1 MNFIDAIIAIPL
13 LWFTYKGFSKG
24 LIIELATLIALLLGI
39 YIAGHFSDYTADFLR
54 EKMDFHSKYMSII
67 SFSLTFVGIVMLVM
81 LFGKSLE
88 KVVNMLLLS
97 FVNKITGAVF
107 GLIKA
112 AFVIS
117 ILLYILTTFE
127 LENKVISKDLQD
139 GSVLYKPIKTIA
151 PTVFPIIKE
160 SNISILDRIDE
171 SVHDGLDG
179 LEK

>member
-1 MNFIDAIIAIPL
+1 MNLIDAIIAIPL
-13 LWFTYKGFSKG
+13 LWFSYKGFSKG

-54 EKMDFHSKYMSII
+54 QKMDFHSKYMSII
-67 SFSLTFVGIVMLVM
+67 SFSLTFLGIVMLVM

-97 FVNKITGAVF
+97 FVNKITGALF

-117 ILLYILTTFE
+117 IVFYIFTTFE
-127 LENKVISKDLQD
+127 LEDKIISQDLQE
-139 GSVLYKPIKTIA
+139 GSILYKPVKAIA

-160 SNISILDRIDE
+160 SDINILDRIDE
-171 SVHDGLDG
+171 SVHNG
-179 LEK
+179 LESLE

>member
-1 MNFIDAIIAIPL
+1 MNTIDIIIAIPL

-67 SFSLTFVGIVMLVM
+67 SFSATFLGIVLLVM

-88 KVVNMLLLS
+88 KVVDMLLLS

-107 GLIKA
+107 GLVKA
-112 AFVIS
+112 AFVLS
-117 ILLYILTTFE
+117 ILIYILTTFE
-127 LENKVISKDLQD
+127 LENKIISQDLQEK
-139 GSVLYKPIKTIA
+139 SFLYKPVKTIA
-151 PTVFPIIKE
+151 PTIFPIIKE
-160 SNISILDRIDE
+160 SNVGILDRIDE
-171 SVHDGLDG
+171 SVHNGLDF
-179 LEK
+179 